1 MTSPKALARSVTDS
15 SSFFKFF
22 AAKNRAML
30 GIINMININAM
41 DVCIAS
47 PAA

>member
-30 GIINMININAM
+30 GIINMISINAM